1 MLNLLNRKSN
11 SIVNNKIGNLEKIG
25 DWKNIRNEENLKK
38 NILFNIILVQIKNDL
53 IVFMLLIN
61 HILNH

>member
-38 NILFNIILVQIKNDL
+38 KHFIQYYPCSNKE
-53 IVFMLLIN
+53 
-61 HILNH
+61 